1 MLGWFAGRQVKR
13 DKSYRSLHREPTGD
27 CSRNRKRDACLPA
40 AQRYDRARGPR
51 DLGARRR
58 TCSSC
63 RTIPPSG
70 GSLAR
75 FPIYAEAGRVGAPS
89 NPTPFSSTASS
100 TGGLRDGESIEPVV
114 PTTGALN
121 RTPNQKNPPSEGAM
135 ADVKLACGSQAWRMD
150 SYSGSIDDAS
160 CCFPITRSTTAKARV
175 FAGGH
180 ADRLGDKVNLCLR
193 QRDV

>member
-89 NPTPFSSTASS
+89 NPTPFSSTTSS

-121 RTPNQKNPPSEGAM
+121 RTPNQKKSAIGGGDGGCEVGVRVASLADGQLLRFDRRRFLLLSHHAKHDSES
-135 ADVKLACGSQAWRMD
+135 VRVRWR
-150 SYSGSIDDAS
+150 
-160 CCFPITRSTTAKARV
+160 PRRSPRRQGQSV
-175 FAGGH
+175 FAS
-180 ADRLGDKVNLCLR
+180 A
-193 QRDV
+193 